1 MMTRDQAAKFFEE
14 NAIRYVLAQFVDI
27 HGAAKAKAVPVEH
40 LDMVLSDG
48 AGFAGF
54 ALWGF
59 GMGPEGPD
67 YMAVGEL
74 DTLHAIPWMPGYAR
88 IVCNGTVKGKPYP
101 FCSRVALKAQIAR
114 LAERG
119 YTMYTGI
126 EPEFM
131 LLSRRADGSLG
142 PADPSDDLD
151 KPCYDYKGLS
161 RTRAVLDEMVAALR
175 AVGIDVYQVD
185 HEDGNGQ
192 FEVNFTYADAL
203 KSADHFIFVKM
214 AASEIA
220 HRHGMI
226 ATFMPKPFSN
236 RTGSGAHFHVSL
248 GSAAQKNAFHD
259 AADPKGLGLS
269 ALAYHFL
276 GGVLHHARALSA
288 VAAPTVNSYKRLV
301 VGRSLSG
308 ATWAPAYIAYGDNNR
323 TACVRIP
330 HGRLEVR
337 LPDAGCNPYL
347 VSAALIAA
355 GLDGID
361 RKLDP
366 GKAHNVNLY
375 ELSAEQLAA
384 EGIKLLPQ
392 ALNEAIDALEAD
404 SVVRAGLGSA
414 LAAEFI
420 RLKRMEWTEYARHVS
435 DWESRRYLE
444 FF

>member
-1 MMTRDQAAKFFEE
+1 
-14 NAIRYVLAQFVDI
+14 LAQFVDI

-40 LDMVLSDG
+40 LDMVLTDG

-67 YMAVGEL
+67 YMAVGDL
-74 DTLHAIPWMPGYAR
+74 STLQNIPWMPGYAR
-88 IVCNGTVKGKPYP
+88 LICNGTVKGKPYP
-101 FCSRVALKAQIAR
+101 YCSRVALQTQLAR

-119 YTMYTGI
+119 LTLYTGI

-131 LLSRRADGSLG
+131 LLARRADGTMG
-142 PADPSDDLD
+142 PADPTDTLD

-161 RTRAVLDEMVAALR
+161 RTREVLDTMVDALR
-175 AVGIDVYQVD
+175 SVGIDVYQID

-192 FEVNFTYADAL
+192 FEINFTYDTAL
-203 KSADHFIFVKM
+203 KSADNFTFVKM

-220 HRHGMI
+220 NAHGMI

-236 RTGSGAHFHVSL
+236 RTGSGAHFHVSV
-248 GSAAQKNAFHD
+248 GSATQKNAFHD
-259 AADPKGLGLS
+259 PADPSGMGLS
-269 ALAYHFL
+269 KLAYQFL
-276 GGVLHHARALSA
+276 AGVLAHARAFSA
-288 VAAPTVNSYKRLV
+288 IAAPTVNSYKRLV

-347 VSAALIAA
+347 TTAAMIAA

-361 RKLDP
+361 RNLDP
-366 GKAHNVNLY
+366 GPAQNINLY
-375 ELSAEQLAA
+375 ELSSDELTAK
-384 EGIKLLPQ
+384 GIRLLPQ
-392 ALNEAIDALEAD
+392 NLLEAIEALEAD
-404 SVVRAGLGSA
+404 PVIQAGLGQD
-414 LAAEFI
+414 LAREFLRI
-420 RLKRMEWTEYARHVS
+420 KRMEWTEYARHVS

>member
-1 MMTRDQAAKFFEE
+1 MNRQQAQEFFERH
-14 NAIRYVLAQFVDI
+14 AIRYLLAQFVDI

-40 LDMVLSDG
+40 LDMVLTDG

-67 YMAVGEL
+67 YMAVGDL
-74 DTLHAIPWMPGYAR
+74 ATLQNIPWMPGYAR
-88 IVCNGTVKGKPYP
+88 IICNGTVKGKAYPY
-101 FCSRVALKAQIAR
+101 CSRVALKTQLAR
-114 LAERG
+114 LEQRG
-119 YTMYTGI
+119 LKMFTGI

-131 LLSRRADGSLG
+131 LLARRADGSLG
-142 PADPSDDLD
+142 PADATDDLD

-161 RTRAVLDEMVAALR
+161 RTRVVLDEMVDALR
-175 AVGIDVYQVD
+175 SVGIDVYQID

-192 FEVNFTYADAL
+192 FEINFTYAEAL
-203 KSADHFIFVKM
+203 QSADSFTFVKM

-220 HRHGMI
+220 HKHGMI

-248 GSAAQKNAFHD
+248 GSATQKNAFHD
-259 AADPKGLGLS
+259 PNDKSGMGLS
-269 ALAYHFL
+269 SLAYQFL
-276 GGVLHHARALSA
+276 AGVLAHARAFSA

-323 TACVRIP
+323 TACVRVP
-330 HGRLEVR
+330 YGRLEVR
-337 LPDAGCNPYL
+337 LPDSGCNPYL
-347 VSAALIAA
+347 TTAALIAA

-361 RKLDP
+361 RGLDP
-366 GKAHNVNLY
+366 GPAKNINMY
-375 ELSAEQLAA
+375 ELSAAQLA
-384 EGIKLLPQ
+384 EHDIKLLPQ
-392 ALNEAIDALEAD
+392 NLLEAIEALEAD
-404 SVVRAGLGSA
+404 SVIQAGLGPD
-414 LAAEFI
+414 LAREFI